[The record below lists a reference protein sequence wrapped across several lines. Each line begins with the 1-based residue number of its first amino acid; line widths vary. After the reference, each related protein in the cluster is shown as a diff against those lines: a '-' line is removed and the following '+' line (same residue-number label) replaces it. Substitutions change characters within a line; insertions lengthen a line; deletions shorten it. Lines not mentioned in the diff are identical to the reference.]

1 MKKELTKEQI
11 NRLYRYVSGMGVKY
25 FDVQVELVDHI
36 AAKIEARL
44 HQNPGRSEAEIFDET
59 LAAFAKNGFRQV
71 VREKEK
77 QVGRQYR
84 RYFWQNVKS
93 FFSWPK
99 VFFTAVLTWILFEFL
114 QRTDESTLLTINDS
128 IILPT
133 LGIGFMY
140 GIFLFFRNLNMPR
153 KLSFTAY
160 NASGGA
166 GIINAHF
173 VVKAIIK
180 YTLLEGAHYPF
191 VAAFLLVVFFLMIVA
206 ALQAHEKLVSY
217 GRALYPQAFAK

>member
-1 MKKELTKEQI
+1 MKRELTKEQI
-11 NRLYRYVSGMGVKY
+11 NRLYRYVSGMGVEY

-36 AAKIEARL
+36 AAKIEERL
-44 HQNPGRSEAEIFDET
+44 HQNPERSEAEIFDET
-59 LAAFAKNGFRQV
+59 LPAFAKNGFRQV

-84 RYFWQNVKS
+84 RYFWQNFKS

-114 QRTDESTLLTINDS
+114 QRTNESTLLTLNDS
-128 IILPT
+128 ILLST
-133 LGIGFMY
+133 LGMAFIYCM
-140 GIFLFFRNLNMPR
+140 FLFFRHLNMPR
-153 KLSFTAY
+153 KLSFTAFTS
-160 NASGGA
+160 SGGA
-166 GIINAHF
+166 GLINAHF
-173 VVKAIIK
+173 VVRAIIK

-191 VAAFLLVVFFLMIVA
+191 IAAFLLVLFFLMIVA

-217 GRALYPQAFAK
+217 GRVLYPQAFA

>member
-1 MKKELTKEQI
+1 M
-11 NRLYRYVSGMGVKY
+11 
-25 FDVQVELVDHI
+25 
-36 AAKIEARL
+36 
-44 HQNPGRSEAEIFDET
+44 
-59 LAAFAKNGFRQV
+59 

-84 RYFWQNVKS
+84 RYFWQNFKS

-114 QRTDESTLLTINDS
+114 QRTDESTLLTINES

-140 GIFLFFRNLNMPR
+140 GMFLFFRNLNMPR

-166 GIINAHF
+166 GLVNSHF
-173 VVKAIIK
+173 VVRAIIK
-180 YTLLEGAHYPF
+180 YTLLDGAHYPL
-191 VAAFLLVVFFLMIVA
+191 VAAFLLVLFFLMMVA

-217 GRALYPQAFAK
+217 GRTLYPQAFAK